1 MWKRLAV
8 LAAHFHNI
16 DNLINASFEDL
27 NEINDIGNIIAK
39 SIVDFF
45 SDDDNISLIN
55 TLKSFGLNM
64 EYLGKK
70 VVQDENFAGKTF
82 VLTGTMSEFKRE
94 EAKEIIESRGG
105 KTSGSVS
112 KKTDVVL
119 AGVDPGSKYDK
130 AVELGITI
138 WSEEDF
144 KSHLN

>member
-1 MWKRLAV
+1 M
-8 LAAHFHNI
+8 
-16 DNLINASFEDL
+16 
-27 NEINDIGNIIAK
+27 
-39 SIVDFF
+39 
-45 SDDDNISLIN
+45 
-55 TLKSFGLNM
+55 KSFGVNM

-70 VVQDENFAGKTF
+70 IVLDDNFSGKTF

-105 KTSGSVS
+105 KTSSSVS

-138 WSEEDF
+138 WTEEDF
-144 KSHLN
+144 KSHL